1 LMSESRAAGLFQY
14 KTVSGGIKILS
25 YTGEDDDVVIP
36 ESIGGTP
43 VTELGAEAFSFT
55 PAEKVTVP
63 ASVKFIEDPADLC
76 AVRLVIDEKNPF
88 YSTDGCAIYHQT
100 ENGGILCGVS
110 MADGRSEYE
119 VREGTSEIVPGA
131 FRGCPHLERIVLPA
145 SLENLGECA
154 LDSSDGRTKD
164 SGLREILVREGN
176 PYFRIED
183 QALISCGRGSGN
195 AATGGKAEEG
205 DRLLRYFGNAEDYRI
220 PGGITSVGPRAFRG
234 ARLKT
239 IRIPAGICRIGAEAL
254 KDCAEIEKISLE
266 ADSSEIYVPALAFR
280 KEEVFRLLGDRM
292 ERSAEDPSEK
302 AESVF
307 DYGGYDALF
316 DTYPYTE
323 YRMKMA
329 FCRFDAPVLLSR
341 SVREHYRE
349 YLSFHLDKIL
359 KVIAEKEDSS
369 SLRKMMQYGFFTEEN
384 IFQVLDYF
392 SIAAGPLLT
401 EPVLRY
407 KQEHFPD
414 CQPDMEL

>member
-1 LMSESRAAGLFQY
+1 MMSESREAGLFQY
-14 KTVSGGIKILS
+14 ETVSGGIRILS

-36 ESIGGTP
+36 ESIGGKP

-55 PAEKVTVP
+55 LAEKVTVP

-76 AVRLVIDEKNPF
+76 AVRLVIDEKNPY
-88 YSTDGCAIYHQT
+88 YSADGCAIYHQT
-100 ENGGILCGVS
+100 ENGKILCGVS
-110 MADGRSEYE
+110 MADGRDEYE
-119 VREGTSEIVPGA
+119 VLEGTTEIVPGA
-131 FRGCPHLERIVLPA
+131 FRGCPHLARIVLPA
-145 SLENLGECA
+145 SLEILGECA

-164 SGLREILVREGN
+164 GGLREILVREGN

-183 QALISCGRGSGN
+183 QALIFSGKGSRNASAAGR
-195 AATGGKAEEG
+195 AEEG
-205 DRLLRYFGNAEDYRI
+205 DVLLRYFGDAEDCRI
-220 PGGITSVGPRAFRG
+220 SGGITSVGPRAFRG

-239 IRIPAGICRIGAEAL
+239 LRIPAGICRIGAEAL
-254 KDCAEIEKISLE
+254 KDCTEIEKICLE
-266 ADSSEIYVPALAFR
+266 ADGSEIYVPALAFR
-280 KEEVFRLLGDRM
+280 KEEVFRLLGDRV
-292 ERSAEDPSEK
+292 ERSSEDPAEK

-307 DYGGYDALF
+307 DYEGYDALF

-341 SVREHYRE
+341 AVSEHYRE
-349 YLSFHLDKIL
+349 YLSSHLDKIL
-359 KVIAEKEDSS
+359 KVIAEKEDSA

-384 IFQVLDYF
+384 IFHVLDYF
-392 SIAAGPLLT
+392 STAAGPLLT

-414 CQPDMEL
+414 CLPDMEL